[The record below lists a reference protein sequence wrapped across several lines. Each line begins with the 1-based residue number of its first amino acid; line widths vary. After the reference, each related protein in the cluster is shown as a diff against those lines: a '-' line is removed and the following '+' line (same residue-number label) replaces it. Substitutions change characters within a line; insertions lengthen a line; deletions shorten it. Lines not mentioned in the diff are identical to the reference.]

1 MTRRMLYPFAMTDGL
16 DNANPDQ
23 SPAPVNPQRW
33 RRWRRLARRLGPR
46 STLLRRILAINI
58 LALAFFLGGL
68 FYIGQFREELVE
80 VRVDSLTV
88 EAMLVAGALGEAALA
103 GAAQSSGIDV
113 AVAKP
118 ILRNVVATIG
128 ARGRLFGTDGTVLLD
143 SRVIDAGG
151 RTVEFELL
159 PPPDQGLAPENWPDR
174 LYELVLGL
182 LPKRR
187 VHPIYEETGGPTIQR
202 YPEVAAALR
211 GEQANAVRRRRDQR
225 LVINVA
231 VPIQPFMRV
240 HGALMLT
247 VDSRDIDAAVRS
259 ERLNI
264 LKIFALTIGATALLS
279 LYLAGTIARPIRRL
293 AAAAERVRTGY
304 GQRAAI
310 PDFTGRRDEIG
321 DLSGALR
328 VMTDTLYQR
337 MAAIEA
343 FAVDVSHELKNPL
356 TSLRSAVETLE
367 RTDNPDHRRRLLEI
381 ILDDVGR
388 LDRLIS
394 DISDAS
400 RVDAEMSRT
409 VMEPV
414 DVGELVQAFA
424 DVVNAVSVAGSAR
437 VEVVAEHAP
446 LMVDGIR
453 DRLGQVLRN
462 LVDNAQSFS
471 PPDGVVTIAARRL
484 DGDAILTVS
493 DSGPGFPADKLEAVF
508 ERFYSDRPEGEAF
521 GVHSGLGLSIC
532 RRIVEAH
539 GGWIRAENRLDDQG
553 RVIGACLT
561 VGLPPRVTKR

>member
-1 MTRRMLYPFAMTDGL
+1 
-16 DNANPDQ
+16 
-23 SPAPVNPQRW
+23 
-33 RRWRRLARRLGPR
+33 
-46 STLLRRILAINI
+46 
-58 LALAFFLGGL
+58 
-68 FYIGQFREELVE
+68 
-80 VRVDSLTV
+80 
-88 EAMLVAGALGEAALA
+88 
-103 GAAQSSGIDV
+103 
-113 AVAKP
+113 
-118 ILRNVVATIG
+118 
-128 ARGRLFGTDGTVLLD
+128 
-143 SRVIDAGG
+143 
-151 RTVEFELL
+151 
-159 PPPDQGLAPENWPDR
+159 
-174 LYELVLGL
+174 
-182 LPKRR
+182 
-187 VHPIYEETGGPTIQR
+187 
-202 YPEVAAALR
+202 
-211 GEQANAVRRRRDQR
+211 
-225 LVINVA
+225 
-231 VPIQPFMRV
+231 
-240 HGALMLT
+240 
-247 VDSRDIDAAVRS
+247 
-259 ERLNI
+259 
-264 LKIFALTIGATALLS
+264 
-279 LYLAGTIARPIRRL
+279 
-293 AAAAERVRTGY
+293 
-304 GQRAAI
+304 
-310 PDFTGRRDEIG
+310 
-321 DLSGALR
+321 
-328 VMTDTLYQR
+328 LYQR

-414 DVGELVQAFA
+414 DVSELVQSFA

-471 PPDGVVTIAARRL
+471 PPDGVVVIAARRL